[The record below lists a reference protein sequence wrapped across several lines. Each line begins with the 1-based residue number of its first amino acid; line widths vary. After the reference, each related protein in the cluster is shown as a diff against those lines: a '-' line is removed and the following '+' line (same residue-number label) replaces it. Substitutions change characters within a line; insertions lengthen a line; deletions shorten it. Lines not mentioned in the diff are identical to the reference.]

1 MVLRRQAVSA
11 EVEGFI
17 FQVGR
22 GKKLIR
28 CFLMP
33 NQETNIPGLL
43 VVHWPEHDDKRGFF
57 RQTYQARE
65 IAAVLQH
72 EVRFLQGN
80 HSRSHARVLRGFHA
94 EAWDKCVYVA
104 RGTATCVVADLRAGS
119 PTFGRTESFVLGDPP
134 GERIRLFISK
144 GLGNAVYCH
153 TEVDYLN
160 EVSEEFD
167 PSRRAGIIWND
178 PDLAVV
184 WHDPEPILSP
194 ADAALPTLRS
204 FCAERGITI

>member
-1 MVLRRQAVSA
+1 MP
-11 EVEGFI
+11 VEMSSI
-17 FQVGR
+17 S
-22 GKKLIR
+22 
-28 CFLMP
+28 
-33 NQETNIPGLL
+33 GLL
-43 VVHWPEHDDKRGFF
+43 IVRWPDHKDRRGFF

-104 RGTATCVVADLRAGS
+104 RGTATCVVADIRRDS
-119 PTFGRTESFVLGDPP
+119 PTFGRTASFVLGDPP
-134 GERIRLFISK
+134 GERLRLFISV
-144 GLGNAVYCH
+144 GLCNAVYCH

-160 EVSEEFD
+160 EVSQEFD
-167 PSRRAGIIWND
+167 PSNRAGIVWND

-184 WHDPEPILSP
+184 WPDPAPILSA
-194 ADAALPTLRS
+194 ADTNLPTLRA
-204 FCAERGITI
+204 FCAVSGNEL

>member
-1 MVLRRQAVSA
+1 MAART
-11 EVEGFI
+11 
-17 FQVGR
+17 
-22 GKKLIR
+22 
-28 CFLMP
+28 
-33 NQETNIPGLL
+33 TNIDGLL
-43 VVHWPEHDDKRGFF
+43 VLGWPEHDDGRGFF
-57 RQTYQARE
+57 RQTYQASK
-65 IAAVLQH
+65 ISQILQR

-80 HSRSHARVLRGFHA
+80 HSRSRPRVLRGFHA

-104 RGTATCVVADLRAGS
+104 RGTATCVVADLRQGS

-134 GERIRLFISK
+134 GERIRLFVSK

-167 PSRRAGIIWND
+167 PSHRSGIIWND

-184 WHDPEPILSP
+184 WPDQHPILSA
-194 ADAALPTLRS
+194 ADANLPTLRS
-204 FCAERGITI
+204 YCAAAFR